1 MRTLI
6 LLAAVAAVLYAEVF
20 RMQTRKSP
28 SNIARMI
35 KAGTYRD
42 FLAQKHARRA
52 VLASGSQPFLD
63 YYDDFY
69 LGNMSLGTPP
79 QQFTN
84 IVLDTGSSNLW
95 VIDAACKSQACKG
108 YPDSG
113 YTKNQYDS
121 SKSSTWVKDGQRF
134 SIQYGSGSCSGYLGD
149 DTCSFGGLTIK
160 DQKFGV
166 SQTIA
171 EVFGYQ
177 PVDGILGLGWPSL
190 AVDKVVPPMQNLLD
204 QLDQPIFTVWMDRV
218 KDHIPMGENA
228 GLITYGALDPVNCD
242 ATVTYTPLSSTTY
255 WQFPIDGF
263 AVGSYN
269 AAKKDQVISDTGTSW
284 IGAPSAAIQGVVKAT
299 NAQYDFSNELYYV
312 KCSQMEQLPDL
323 VFTISG
329 QKYNVKSVHYVV
341 DLELGNGNCALTFFE
356 MDGGGFSPAWILGDT
371 FIRAWCNVYDI
382 GQKRI
387 GFALA
392 KHKNA

>member
-1 MRTLI
+1 MRTLV
-6 LLAAVAAVLYAEVF
+6 LLAAVAAVLCAEVIK
-20 RMQTRKSP
+20 MEARKSP

-69 LGNMSLGTPP
+69 LGAITLGTPA
-79 QQFTN
+79 QTFSN

-95 VIDAACKSQACKG
+95 IIDAACTSQACKG

-113 YTKNQYDS
+113 YTKNQFDTT
-121 SKSSTWVKDGQRF
+121 KSSTWKKDGQRF

-149 DTCSFGGLTIK
+149 DVLTFGGLTIQ

-166 SQTIA
+166 ATTIA
-171 EVFGYQ
+171 QVFGYQ

-190 AVDKVVPPMQNLLD
+190 AVDKVVPPMQNLLP
-204 QLDQPIFTVWMDRV
+204 QLDQPIFTVWLDR
-218 KDHIPMGENA
+218 KADHIPMGESA
-228 GLITYGALDPVNCD
+228 GLITYGALDAVNCD
-242 ATVTYTPLSSTTY
+242 SNVQYVPLSATTY

-263 AVGSYN
+263 TAGSYSST
-269 AAKKDQVISDTGTSW
+269 KKDQVISDTGTSW
-284 IGAPSAAIQGVVKAT
+284 IGAPSAAINGVVKAT
-299 NAQYDFSNELYYV
+299 NAQYDFENELYYV
-312 KCSQMEQLPDL
+312 PCSQMKTLPDI
-323 VFTISG
+323 VFTIG
-329 QKYNVKSVHYVV
+329 GVKYNVPSVEYVV
-341 DLELGNGNCALTFFE
+341 DLELGQGNCALTFFD
-356 MDGGGFSPAWILGDT
+356 MDGGGFGPSWILGDT

-392 KHKNA
+392 KHPNL

>member
-6 LLAAVAAVLYAEVF
+6 VLAAVAAVLYAHVV

-35 KAGTYRD
+35 KAGTYHD
-42 FLAQKHARRA
+42 FLAMKHARRA

-69 LGNMSLGTPP
+69 LGNMTLGTPA
-79 QQFTN
+79 QLFTN

-113 YTKNQYDS
+113 YTKHQFDTT
-121 SKSSTWVKDGQRF
+121 KSSTWVKDGQRF

-149 DTCSFGGLTIK
+149 DTLSFGGLTIQ

-166 SQTIA
+166 ATTIA

-177 PVDGILGLGWPSL
+177 PVDGILGLGWPAL
-190 AVDKVVPPMQNLLD
+190 AVDQVVPPMQNLLP
-204 QLDQPIFTVWMDRV
+204 QLDAPIFTVWMDRI
-218 KDHIPMGENA
+218 KDHIPMGESA
-228 GLITYGALDPVNCD
+228 GLITYGALDSVNCD
-242 ATVTYTPLSSTTY
+242 STVNYVPLSATTY

-263 AVGSYN
+263 TVGSYSST
-269 AAKKDQVISDTGTSW
+269 KKDQVISDTGTSW
-284 IGAPSAAIQGVVKAT
+284 IGAPSAAINGVVKAT
-299 NAQYDFSNELYYV
+299 NAQYDFMNDLYYV
-312 KCSQMEQLPDL
+312 PCSQMTSLPDI
-323 VFTISG
+323 VFTIG
-329 QKYNVKSVHYVV
+329 GMKYNVPSVEYVV
-341 DLELGNGNCALTFFE
+341 DLELGGGNCALTFFD
-356 MDGGGFSPAWILGDT
+356 MDGGGFGPAWILGDT

-382 GQKRI
+382 GQQRI

-392 KHKNA
+392 KHSNL